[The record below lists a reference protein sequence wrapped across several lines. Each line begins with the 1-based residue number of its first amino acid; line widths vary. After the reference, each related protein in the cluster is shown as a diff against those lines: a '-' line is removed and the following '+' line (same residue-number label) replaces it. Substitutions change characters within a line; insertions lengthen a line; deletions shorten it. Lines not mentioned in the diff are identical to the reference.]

1 MHIVV
6 MGAGGVGGYFGA
18 KLARAGETVTL
29 IARGEH
35 LTAIQRDGLRIRS
48 SVEGESVVRLAAVED
63 VRGLSAA
70 EVILFCVKSFDTE
83 TAAERIRP
91 IVRPDTAVL
100 RSEEHT
106 SELQSHSDLVCRLL
120 LEKKN
125 RAE

>member
-1 MHIVV
+1 

-18 KLARAGETVTL
+18 KLARGGETVTL

-70 EVILFCVKSFDTE
+70 EVILPCGKSFDTE
-83 TAAERIRP
+83 TAAEGIRS
-91 IVRPDTAVL
+91 IVGPDTPVPSRQNGLDTEATIDDIL
-100 RSEEHT
+100 GHGPARGADPH
-106 SELQSHSDLVCRLL
+106 
-120 LEKKN
+120 
-125 RAE
+125 A